1 MNKAKAKYRDIHFRS
16 EKNGRVMCVHSAA
29 ERAYAKE
36 LEEDE
41 QVLSYE
47 TGVALDPERYTY
59 VNPLD
64 IRKDYFKVEWASD
77 FVVHFENGTVGV
89 RELIQVEGLTKRAE
103 MEKLEFSRRYW
114 SLENVASWKVVIM
127 EKGE

>member
-47 TGVALDPERYTY
+47 TGVALDPERHTY

-77 FVVHFENGTVGV
+77 FVVRFENGTVGV
-89 RELIQVEGLTKRAE
+89 RELVQVEGLTKRAE

>member
-16 EKNGRVMCVHSAA
+16 EKNNKVMGVHSGPD
-29 ERAYAKE
+29 RAYAKE
-36 LEEDE
+36 LEKDD

-89 RELIQVEGLTKRAE
+89 RELVQVEGLTKRAE

-114 SLENVASWKVVIM
+114 SVENVASWKVVIM

>member
-16 EKNGRVMCVHSAA
+16 EKNNKVMCVHSAA

-36 LEEDE
+36 LEEDSL
-41 QVLSYE
+41 VLSYE
-47 TGVALDPERYTY
+47 TGAALDPERYIY

-77 FVVHFENGTVGV
+77 FVVHFENGTVGI
-89 RELIQVEGLTKRAE
+89 RELVQVEGLTKRAE

-114 SLENVASWKVVIM
+114 SLENAASWKVVVM